1 MLGAGGRRPSLR
13 LSAVAASRALGRRP
27 GTGWLGRESGSPI
40 RGAELRTRAA
50 GLPMPFCAA
59 RRRAASGHSGPT
71 PPLRPLLLLLLL
83 LPPTT
88 TTRACRGP
96 RRTHPETSVQTG
108 VMLLALEVIR
118 GDISTSQLQGPC
130 ICWKREGL
138 DRHAAI
144 QPGESQ

>member
-1 MLGAGGRRPSLR
+1 MAQGPPPLRRMLGAGGRRPSLR
-13 LSAVAASRALGRRP
+13 LSAAAASRALGRRP

-50 GLPMPFCAA
+50 GLLPPFCAE

-83 LPPTT
+83 LLLPPTT

-96 RRTHPETSVQTG
+96 RRTVSNTSRT
-108 VMLLALEVIR
+108 E
-118 GDISTSQLQGPC
+118 
-130 ICWKREGL
+130 
-138 DRHAAI
+138 
-144 QPGESQ
+144 